1 MPKAEPRGLFVAK
14 PWRFTQEMQVPGVP
28 AQVRGL
34 SAESH
39 MEDAMQQKHVPSSR
53 HDIS

>member
-39 MEDAMQQKHVPSSR
+39 MEDANTAAKTCAIVKT
-53 HDIS
+53 